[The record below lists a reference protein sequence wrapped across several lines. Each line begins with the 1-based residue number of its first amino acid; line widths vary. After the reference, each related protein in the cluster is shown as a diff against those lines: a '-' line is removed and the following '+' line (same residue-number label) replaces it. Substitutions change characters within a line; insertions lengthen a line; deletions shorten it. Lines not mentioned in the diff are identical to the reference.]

1 MRTTKIF
8 IFALAAVAML
18 FASCRKE
25 GEELLNPNARYANS
39 YAQQF
44 DAVWH
49 GIDNCYV
56 FWSRDN
62 TDWDAI
68 YETYKPKFEA
78 FDAALETAIIQ
89 HRKKEEAVPDSV
101 FIRTWIEVVG
111 GLLDHH
117 FALTVRNY
125 STGKKHTIG
134 GSAREVKKRPDYKV
148 TNDSIKNLQYN
159 ALANHAKL
167 NKLYVNNENSVM
179 RSALLNKSNGK
190 KIAYFRLNGFNI
202 SNLFNGKGF
211 TRGRS
216 SFVPEASDNDAAF
229 LRPLYYFFGR
239 NWVQQ
244 TYNTIVSGNNDGW
257 MNDDDV
263 EGIIVDVRGNGGGN
277 AGELTPVVGA
287 FTQHETHYG
296 YSRTKEGL
304 GRLDYSAWTP
314 FILKTPR
321 YHLNTAK
328 PIVVLADAN
337 SASCAEITTQTI
349 HSLPNGKF
357 IGKRTCG
364 ATCPLLPGGFN
375 TLLSGVFGN
384 YDEYGYYC
392 YTSNFDL
399 VLTDCTSLEGVGV
412 TPDYDVDYKGEDGK
426 DEQLDAAIEYLET
439 GTVSAQYLAK

>member
-1 MRTTKIF
+1 
-8 IFALAAVAML
+8 ML

-89 HRKKEEAVPDSV
+89 HKKKEEAVPDSV
-101 FIRTWIEVVG
+101 FIQTWIEVVG

-117 FALTVRNY
+117 FALSVRNY
-125 STGKKHTIG
+125 STGNKQTIG
-134 GSAREVKKRPDYKV
+134 GSAREVKKRPGYKG
-148 TNDSIKNLQYN
+148 TNKKAQRTILESHN
-159 ALANHAKL
+159 KL
-167 NKLYVNNENSVM
+167 NVFYPKYSVASNNGKKDTTYDM
-179 RSALLNKSNGK
+179 CAALFNKSNGK
-190 KIAYFRLNGFNI
+190 KIAYFRLSGFHLNE
-202 SNLFNGKGF
+202 LFNGKSPSGAYF
-211 TRGRS
+211 L
-216 SFVPEASDNDAAF
+216 PETTDKF
-229 LRPLYYFFGR
+229 CRPIYEFFGL
-239 NWVQQ
+239 N
-244 TYNTIVSGNNDGW
+244 W
-257 MNDDDV
+257 MNEIYGPYFQGSNKNGWINDDNV
-263 EGIIVDVRGNGGGN
+263 EGIIIDVRGNGGGN
-277 AGELTPVVGA
+277 AGDLKPFIGGLMQTPL
-287 FTQHETHYG
+287 HYG
-296 YSRTKEGL
+296 YSRTKEGM
-304 GRLDYSAWTP
+304 GRLDYSAWSSFIIPTP
-314 FILKTPR
+314 NN
-321 YHLNTAK
+321 HLQTAK

-337 SASCAEITTQTI
+337 SASCAEITTQSI

-357 IGKRTCG
+357 IGNRTCG

-375 TLLSGVFGN
+375 VLLSGVFGN

-399 VLTDCTSLEGVGV
+399 VTTDYTSLEGKGV
-412 TPDYDVDYKGEDGK
+412 TPDYDVEYKGEDGK

-439 GTVSAQYLAK
+439 GTVSARFLSK

>member
-1 MRTTKIF
+1 MRNTKIF
-8 IFALAAVAML
+8 IIVLSAVAML

-68 YETYKPKFEA
+68 YKEYKPKFEA

-89 HRKKEEAVPDSV
+89 HKKKEEAVPDSV
-101 FIRTWIEVVG
+101 FIQTWIEVVG

-117 FALTVRNY
+117 FALSVRNY
-125 STGKKHTIG
+125 STGNKQTIG
-134 GSAREVKKRPDYKV
+134 GSAREVKKRPGYKA
-148 TNDSIKNLQYN
+148 TDKTAQYN
-159 ALANHAKL
+159 ALANHEKL
-167 NKLYVNNENSVM
+167 DKIYINNDNSVM
-179 RSALLNKSNGK
+179 RVALLNKSNGK

-202 SNLFNGKGF
+202 SNLFNGKSF
-211 TRGRS
+211 TRGRQA
-216 SFVPEASDNDAAF
+216 FVPEASDNDAAF
-229 LRPLYYFFGR
+229 LRPLYYFYGA
-239 NWVQQ
+239 NWVQR
-244 TYNTIVSGNNDGW
+244 TYNTIVQGGNKDGW
-257 MNDDDV
+257 INDDNV
-263 EGIIVDVRGNGGGN
+263 EGIIFDVRGNGGGN
-277 AGELTPVVGA
+277 AGELTPVLGA
-287 FTQHETHYG
+287 MTQHETHYG

-304 GRLDYSAWTP
+304 GRLEYSAWTP
-314 FILKTPR
+314 FILKTPEF
-321 YHLNTAK
+321 HLKTAK

-357 IGKRTCG
+357 IGNRTCG

-375 TLLSGVFGN
+375 VLLSGVFGN

-399 VLTDCTSLEGVGV
+399 VTTDYTSLEGKGV
-412 TPDYDVDYKGEDGK
+412 TPDYDVEYKGEDGK

-439 GTVSAQYLAK
+439 GTVSARFLSK

>member
-1 MRTTKIF
+1 MRNTKIF
-8 IFALAAVAML
+8 IIVLSAVAML

-89 HRKKEEAVPDSV
+89 HKKKEEAVPDSV
-101 FIRTWIEVVG
+101 FIQTWIEVVG

-117 FALTVRNY
+117 FALSVRNY
-125 STGKKHTIG
+125 STGNKQTIG
-134 GSAREVKKRPDYKV
+134 GSAREVKKRPGYKA
-148 TNDSIKNLQYN
+148 TDKTAQYN
-159 ALANHAKL
+159 ALANHEKL
-167 NKLYVNNENSVM
+167 DKIYINNDNSVM
-179 RSALLNKSNGK
+179 RVALLNKSNGK

-202 SNLFNGKGF
+202 SNLFNGKSF
-211 TRGRS
+211 TRGRQA
-216 SFVPEASDNDAAF
+216 FVPEASDNDAAF
-229 LRPLYYFFGR
+229 LRPLYYFYGA
-239 NWVQQ
+239 NWVQR
-244 TYNTIVSGNNDGW
+244 TYNTIVQGGNKDGW
-257 MNDDDV
+257 INDDNV
-263 EGIIVDVRGNGGGN
+263 EGIIFDVRGNGGGN
-277 AGELTPVVGA
+277 AGELTPVLGA
-287 FTQHETHYG
+287 MTQHETHYG

-304 GRLDYSAWTP
+304 GRLEYSAWTP
-314 FILKTPR
+314 FILKTPEF
-321 YHLNTAK
+321 HLKTAK

-357 IGKRTCG
+357 IGNRTCG

-375 TLLSGVFGN
+375 VLLSGVFGN

-399 VLTDCTSLEGVGV
+399 VTTDYTSLEGKGV
-412 TPDYDVDYKGEDGK
+412 TPDYDVEYKGEDGK

-439 GTVSAQYLAK
+439 GTVSARFLSK